1 MLTITVPGIEL
12 FNSETQT
19 FSYSEPVVLEL
30 EHSLVSLSKWESKWN
45 LPFLGRDEKTDE
57 QIIDYIR
64 LMAQNEVDDSVF
76 RRLSNEN
83 YEAIKDYLNSKQTAT
98 WFREEPNKPVS
109 REIVTAEII
118 YYWMISLQV
127 PREYELW
134 HLSKLFTLIR
144 VLNQKNQPKKKPGN
158 TQSAAAQRR
167 ALNEARQKQYNTTG

>member
-83 YEAIKDYLNSKQTAT
+83 YEAIND
-98 WFREEPNKPVS
+98 
-109 REIVTAEII
+109 
-118 YYWMISLQV
+118 
-127 PREYELW
+127 
-134 HLSKLFTLIR
+134 
-144 VLNQKNQPKKKPGN
+144 
-158 TQSAAAQRR
+158 
-167 ALNEARQKQYNTTG
+167 